1 MPPTP
6 AQAPSSCGLSCS
18 PVPAV
23 VPALTSSVLSR
34 PSSPNQRQTSTKP
47 CRFLPRS
54 AFCWCG
60 RRGSAQDQT
69 KTTQKTR
76 RKAGGGWHHT
86 TTLTFRVSGA
96 HHRAQD
102 GTEWGFVLHH
112 SVKNE
117 HFVERSRTHSWVMKG
132 WMANNLRRDEIFL
145 SVSLWQRLSQT
156 WLTEGGHQHYPQLN
170 LGSGHCLMQAWL
182 WPRAEALLFVW
193 VCVRKYNQKPS
204 GSIVHLEKGAHN
216 GQHHRDSE
224 DKSQDHHW

>member
-1 MPPTP
+1 MQPSARSCPCTHQQCAEP
-6 AQAPSSCGLSCS
+6 AQLSK
-18 PVPAV
+18 PA
-23 VPALTSSVLSR
+23 
-34 PSSPNQRQTSTKP
+34 PNQRQTSTKP

-69 KTTQKTR
+69 KTRITGVTHAEKQVEDGTTQPHWLLEFRELTR
-76 RKAGGGWHHT
+76 E
-86 TTLTFRVSGA
+86 
-96 HHRAQD
+96 QD